1 MKETA
6 LKTLDDSPNVYP
18 PGGRDGIRELEEV
31 TVNY

>member
-6 LKTLDDSPNVYP
+6 LKTLDDSPNP